1 MSAIITESIAQINLP
16 VPFFLAGERSES
28 AAREARPLHAVVRPQ
43 SIISVQL
50 RT

>member
-1 MSAIITESIAQINLP
+1 MSAIITESIAMTNLP
-16 VPFFLAGERSES
+16 GPIFLVAERSAS

-43 SIISVQL
+43 SIISVQQ